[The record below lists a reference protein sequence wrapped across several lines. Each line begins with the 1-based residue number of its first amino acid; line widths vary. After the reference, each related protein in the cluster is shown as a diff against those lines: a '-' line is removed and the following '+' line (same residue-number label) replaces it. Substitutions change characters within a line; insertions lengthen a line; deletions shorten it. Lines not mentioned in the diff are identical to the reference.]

1 MALMTGGVDLFMP
14 RAYADGGDCERD
26 AALRITAYS
35 GQSKCG
41 ADWSMAVRCAV
52 EDWKE
57 SMTAAGQA
65 LLLPSNSSNAHENA
79 EMDVLDSGGGRLC
92 R

>member
-1 MALMTGGVDLFMP
+1 
-14 RAYADGGDCERD
+14 
-26 AALRITAYS
+26 
-35 GQSKCG
+35 
-41 ADWSMAVRCAV
+41 
-52 EDWKE
+52 
-57 SMTAAGQA
+57 MTAAGQA